1 MKKINVKNIFTK
13 DNVRRV
19 GSFIG
24 IIFLGYCAVV
34 AKADLVSNT
43 NHSENGNYIFY
54 PADYSSAYDAI
65 VNSDMLGSGDKRA
78 LCANLLKD
86 KSTDYYKSVISIVK
100 SNSFGSDKR
109 SMMASLNKTFA
120 ENTTSIVK

>member
-1 MKKINVKNIFTK
+1 MKKINIKNIFTK

-24 IIFLGYCAVV
+24 TILLGYCAVV

-65 VNSDMLGSGDKRA
+65 VNSDMFGSDKRVM
-78 LCANLLKD
+78 CANLLKD
-86 KSTDYYKSVISIVK
+86 KNTDYYKSVISIVK
-100 SNSFGSDKR
+100 SDAFGSDKR
-109 SMMASLNKTFA
+109 SMMSSLNKTFA
-120 ENTTSIVK
+120 ENTSSIVK

>member
-1 MKKINVKNIFTK
+1 MKKINIKNIFTK

-19 GSFIG
+19 GSFIET
-24 IIFLGYCAVV
+24 IFLGYCAVL

-43 NHSENGNYIFY
+43 NHSENASYIFY

-65 VNSDMLGSGDKRA
+65 VNSDAFGSVKRV

-86 KSTDYYKSVISIVK
+86 RSTDYYKSVISIVK
-100 SNSFGSDKR
+100 SDAFGSDKI
-109 SMMASLNKTFA
+109 SMMTNLNKTFA
-120 ENTTSIVK
+120 ENTSSIVK